1 MNLTR
6 KFGFIIIFMAAIFLL
21 FACDQGKP
29 FKDLHA
35 YIDKLKLTSVKK
47 EDLASVK
54 PVNQLQPAS
63 VKYQAQVRRSPFEVL
78 EAAPVKGS
86 TTNNPLHSYPLDML
100 RFVGTVTQNGS
111 TIAFVSAPDNKIYQV
126 KVGDVLGDRSSQILT
141 IDADTISLTEQYSDN
156 GSVPMKRV
164 VTLQLKENSQ

>member
-6 KFGFIIIFMAAIFLL
+6 KFGFIIVFMVSIFLL

-35 YIDKLKLTSVKK
+35 YIDKLKLTDVKQ
-47 EDLASVK
+47 EDLALAKPINQPQPTSV
-54 PVNQLQPAS
+54 Q
-63 VKYQAQVRRSPFEVL
+63 YQAEARRSPFEVL
-78 EAAPVKGS
+78 EAAPVKGG

-126 KVGDVLGDRSSQILT
+126 QVGDVLGDRSSQVVT
-141 IDADTISLTEQYSDN
+141 IDADTISMTEQYSEN